1 MSNTKQIRVMEPLYG
16 GASATSDPHLMLPFV
31 LRGELVDVA
40 LNGQV
45 THIAEAAAERVT
57 PKCPHFGTCG
67 GCQYQMVGAMEQLN
81 IKRSILHAELEAA
94 GVTAPIDIAA
104 HGGESYGYRNRIRLR
119 VERVSGELRLG
130 YNVRA
135 TTEFLPITTCP
146 IAAPVLSS
154 IAEAVLAAASKDR
167 DAEFWLAAASEM
179 EIFCNDDGS
188 RVQVTLLCAPRTKA
202 KQGSLSRCF
211 NAMQRIASQIVGL
224 AAIASDPRTGPTG
237 RTLDAVGAAGLSY
250 RVGDENYWISRGGF
264 FQVNRFLLGKLVEL
278 VCEVDEKA
286 HTGGLAWDLYA
297 GVGLFSHILARSFTQ
312 VVAVESNW
320 TATADNHAAL
330 AKLGPAHQAIAST
343 TLDFL
348 RTAILQRERPE
359 LVVLD
364 PPRAGAGVE
373 ACELLLR
380 LMSTKMVYVSCD
392 PTTLARD
399 LEVLQ
404 RGYSIAAMHLVDLFP
419 QTFHMETVV
428 VLERK
433 K

>member
-1 MSNTKQIRVMEPLYG
+1 MSDSKQVRVMEPLYG
-16 GASATSDPHLMLPFV
+16 GASATSDSRITLPFV
-31 LRGELVDVA
+31 LQDEIVDVA
-40 LNGQV
+40 PNGQAA
-45 THIAEAAAERVT
+45 HIVEASPERVT

-67 GCQYQMVGAMEQLN
+67 GCQYQMVSAPEQLE
-81 IKRSILHAELEAA
+81 IKRRILRAALEAA
-94 GVTAPIDIAA
+94 GVTAPADIAA
-104 HGGESYGYRNRIRLR
+104 HGAEPYGYRNRIRLR
-119 VERVSGELRLG
+119 IERVSDELRLG

-146 IAAPVLSS
+146 IAAPALWST
-154 IAEAVLAAASKDR
+154 AESVLATSAQDR

-179 EIFCNDDGS
+179 ELFCNDDMT
-188 RVQVTLLCAPRTKA
+188 RIQVMLLCAPRTKA
-202 KQGSLSRCF
+202 KQGSLTRCF
-211 NAMQRIASQIVGL
+211 NAMRRIAPQIVGL

-237 RTLDAVGAAGLSY
+237 RTLDAVGAAGLNY
-250 RVGDENYWISRGGF
+250 LVGDESYWISRGGF
-264 FQVNRFLLGKLVEL
+264 FQVNRFLLAKLVGL
-278 VCEVDEKA
+278 VCEDKGKA
-286 HTGGLAWDLYA
+286 RTGALAWDLYA
-297 GVGLFSHILARSFTQ
+297 GVGLFSRVLARSFMQ
-312 VVAVESNW
+312 VVAVESNP
-320 TATADNHAAL
+320 TADADNRTAL
-330 AKLGPAHQAIAST
+330 SKLGLAHQAIHST

-380 LMSTKMVYVSCD
+380 LMPREMVYVSCD

-399 LEVLQ
+399 LGVLQ
-404 RGYSIAAMHLVDLFP
+404 REYRIAATHLVDLFP